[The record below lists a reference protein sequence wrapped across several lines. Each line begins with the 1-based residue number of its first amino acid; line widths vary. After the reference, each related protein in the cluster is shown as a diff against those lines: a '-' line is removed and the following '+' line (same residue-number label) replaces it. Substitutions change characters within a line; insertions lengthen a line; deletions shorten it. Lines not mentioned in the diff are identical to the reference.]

1 MDQDKIEEG
10 MLVAQEGM
18 FLNKIDIQMLLQ
30 LLVGKGV
37 ITREEVTTKR
47 EYVSKQPKYKNSL
60 NAIHKLQEK
69 NIDDQHFS
77 EEFTKFLKSDK
88 QDGDI
93 NYIKEKLGINSQIIK
108 NSKDGR

>member
-1 MDQDKIEEG
+1 
-10 MLVAQEGM
+10 MLE
-18 FLNKIDIQMLLQ
+18 
-30 LLVGKGV
+30 
-37 ITREEVTTKR
+37 
-47 EYVSKQPKYKNSL
+47 
-60 NAIHKLQEK
+60 KLQEK